1 VEFANQTG
9 TLFWDI
15 MNDVGPW
22 PTLCGSWGWKMSVD
36 QFAKLIAAVESGT
49 IMPKEYWTL
58 MKRSADTNDYGYAM
72 SRVCSDFPRVRAG
85 GAYYSHKGRDGTN
98 SEIAGQGFWLT
109 WGPAAMCYRVNSPF
123 EGSYG
128 MSSGDSDQTL
138 NYLFQAVDTALN
150 ASLT

>member
-1 VEFANQTG
+1 
-9 TLFWDI
+9 
-15 MNDVGPW
+15 
-22 PTLCGSWGWKMSVD
+22 
-36 QFAKLIAAVESGT
+36 
-49 IMPKEYWTL
+49 MPPHDSRLRK
-58 MKRSADTNDYGYAM
+58 YGLVA
-72 SRVCSDFPRVRAG
+72 P
-85 GAYYSHKGRDGTN
+85 
-98 SEIAGQGFWLT
+98 FWLT

>member
-1 VEFANQTG
+1 
-9 TLFWDI
+9 
-15 MNDVGPW
+15 
-22 PTLCGSWGWKMSVD
+22 
-36 QFAKLIAAVESGT
+36 
-49 IMPKEYWTL
+49 
-58 MKRSADTNDYGYAM
+58 
-72 SRVCSDFPRVRAG
+72 VRWN
-85 GAYYSHKGRDGTN
+85 SDGTN

-109 WGPAAMCYRVNSPF
+109 WGPAAMCVNSPF